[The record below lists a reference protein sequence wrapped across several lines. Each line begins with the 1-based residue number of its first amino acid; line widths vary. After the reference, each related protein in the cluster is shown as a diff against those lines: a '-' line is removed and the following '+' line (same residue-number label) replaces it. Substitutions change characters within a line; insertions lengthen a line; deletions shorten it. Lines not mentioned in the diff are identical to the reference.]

1 MPAASDGSVHG
12 QPDPAPAP
20 TPPAPR
26 FRWGDLRTRAISAA
40 LLAPA
45 ALACLW
51 FGAGWWTALLAVAA
65 TGLAVEWV
73 QLCGGRLASPTGA
86 VVLLAVLAAGAM
98 ARIDHALIG
107 LYVVGAGFL
116 LAWGLGRRASLAAG
130 IPYLGCAIVA
140 LAWLRGDDATGRDNV
155 LFLLLVVWASDI
167 GAYAAGRLIG
177 GPKLAPRISP
187 SKTWSGA
194 VGGLAGASAIGVAA
208 ALALHGGTVAHI
220 LPVAAGIGIAAQIG
234 DLLESA
240 VKRHYGVKDLGWLI
254 PGHGGLLDRLDGL
267 LTAAPVAAL
276 LAALLAA
283 AAGRGVELWR

>member
-1 MPAASDGSVHG
+1 
-12 QPDPAPAP
+12 
-20 TPPAPR
+20 
-26 FRWGDLRTRAISAA
+26 
-40 LLAPA
+40 
-45 ALACLW
+45 
-51 FGAGWWTALLAVAA
+51 
-65 TGLAVEWV
+65 
-73 QLCGGRLASPTGA
+73 
-86 VVLLAVLAAGAM
+86 M

-194 VGGLAGASAIGVAA
+194 VGGLARRLGDRCCRGAGPARGNGRAHPA
-208 ALALHGGTVAHI
+208 GGRRHRHRGRRSVTSWR
-220 LPVAAGIGIAAQIG
+220 AQ
-234 DLLESA
+234 
-240 VKRHYGVKDLGWLI
+240 
-254 PGHGGLLDRLDGL
+254 
-267 LTAAPVAAL
+267 
-276 LAALLAA
+276 
-283 AAGRGVELWR
+283 